1 MRFGPS
7 VHPVHPSIRLVYTAK
22 YLTPPH
28 APDYHSLVPDR
39 RSLRLEA
46 PDEPPA
52 LSDRAIDNLKFIRE
66 TMERAGS
73 FTAISGS
80 GIAATGVIA
89 LVAWGI
95 SGNDLNDP
103 RWLASW
109 LVAALLAFFTS
120 FGSTWRKAQRTR
132 TPLAGSLVRKLA
144 LAFLPALITGAVVTA
159 IALRAG
165 WFVAMPGVWLIMYG
179 AAVMAGG
186 ALSTP
191 VVPVMGASFMFLGA
205 IALGAPVILAPAWSE
220 VARETLLN
228 GILAAGFGG
237 LHLLFGTAIARKYG
251 G

>member
-1 MRFGPS
+1 
-7 VHPVHPSIRLVYTAK
+7 
-22 YLTPPH
+22 
-28 APDYHSLVPDR
+28 VPNQR
-39 RSLRLEA
+39 PLRLET
-46 PDEPPA
+46 DEPPA
-52 LSDRAIDNLKFIRE
+52 LSDRAIDNLRFIRE
-66 TMERAGS
+66 AMERAGT

-80 GIAATGVIA
+80 GISATGVIA
-89 LVAWGI
+89 LVAYGV
-95 SGNDLNDP
+95 SGNDLNHP
-103 RWLASW
+103 RWFSTWLA
-109 LVAALLAFFTS
+109 AAVLAFLTS
-120 FGSTWRKAQRTR
+120 FGSTYRKAQRTQV
-132 TPLAGSLVRKLA
+132 AIQGSLLRKLA

-191 VVPVMGASFMFLGA
+191 VVPVMGASFMFLGVV
-205 IALGAPVILAPAWSE
+205 ALGAPVILAPAWTE
-220 VARETLLN
+220 AARETLLN